1 MDDAYKR
8 QLEEIYKSHYDRYIR
23 YATYLLHNSNQAED
37 MVHEAFLLAVAHEDK
52 SKEHP
57 EAWIMKTL
65 KNVCMNHIKKYAVRK
80 PKLDDFI
87 ENQPTSEPSFD
98 VQCCNGGYFRD
109 CVFTSGA
116 AFHESASGIP
126 GSQRK
131 HAVICKAVCFDDDS
145 SWRTSDGHVH
155 VYATAFAECWV
166 FKGSRNRCWYG
177 QPA

>member
-23 YATYLLHNSNQAED
+23 YATYLLRNSNQAED

-87 ENQPTSEPSFD
+87 ENQPITEPSFD
-98 VQCCNGGYFRD
+98 V
-109 CVFTSGA
+109 TSDTMIA
-116 AFHESASGIP
+116 LKQELSPEDYDLLDQYCF
-126 GSQRK
+126 QRK
-131 HAVICKAVCFDDDS
+131 SVQEISDATGLSPNHIHVRIYRIRKTIIQLFFLLLVIL
-145 SWRTSDGHVH
+145 RHVH
-155 VYATAFAECWV
+155 EI
-166 FKGSRNRCWYG
+166 
-177 QPA
+177 